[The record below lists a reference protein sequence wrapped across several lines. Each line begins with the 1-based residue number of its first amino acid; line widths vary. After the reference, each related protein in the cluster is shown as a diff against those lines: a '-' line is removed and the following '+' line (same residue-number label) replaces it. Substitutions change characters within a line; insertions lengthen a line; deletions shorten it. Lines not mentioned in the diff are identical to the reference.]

1 MSRQLGVFAVVDC
14 SKEGNLKDIVIHLQ
28 HVYESILRKKKMQFF
43 FSPESS
49 VKRYENSPA

>member
-28 HVYESILRKKKMQFF
+28 HVYESILRKKNAILFLT
-43 FSPESS
+43 
-49 VKRYENSPA
+49 